1 MQELEP
7 IYTSTGPQASVS
19 IDKTQFLP
27 IELVHEKLLGLL
39 KATEH
44 SKTVSVRAVDVLD
57 MLSSMHE
64 HLPANASFRLVLLR
78 RKHFLWLGALHV
90 PLIALS

>member
-44 SKTVSVRAVDVLD
+44 SKTVSVRAVSVSVLD
-57 MLSSMHE
+57 MVSSIHE
-64 HLPANASFRLVLLR
+64 HLPANTSFRLVLLR
-78 RKHFLWLGALHV
+78 REYFFGWVLYMC
-90 PLIALS
+90 P